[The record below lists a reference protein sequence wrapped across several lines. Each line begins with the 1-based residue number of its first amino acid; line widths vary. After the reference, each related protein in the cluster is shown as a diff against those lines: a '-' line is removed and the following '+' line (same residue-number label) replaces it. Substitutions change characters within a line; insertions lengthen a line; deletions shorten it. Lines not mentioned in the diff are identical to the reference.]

1 MRRFLGGFAAG
12 VLAVPALA
20 LLLARLGFLPAA
32 ATGEP
37 PGWEGR
43 VARMAIGAA
52 VARRAPRVTNPVA
65 ITDQGLMD
73 GMRIFKEDCAG
84 CHGEPGRPS
93 RWGTTGFYPRVPQ
106 FALDPPVKPDWQ
118 LFWIVKHGIR
128 YSGMGA
134 WDHLLPDD
142 RIWQVATFLSRLD
155 SLPPSVAE
163 GWRPKPPR

>member
-1 MRRFLGGFAAG
+1 MRRFLGGFAAA
-12 VLAVPALA
+12 VIVVPALA
-20 LLLARLGFLPAA
+20 LLLARLGLLPVA

-37 PGWEGR
+37 PAWAGR
-43 VARMAIGAA
+43 VARMAIGAG
-52 VARRAPRVTNPVA
+52 VARRARRVQNPVA
-65 ITDQGLMD
+65 ITEHGLMD
-73 GMRIFKEDCAG
+73 GMKIFQEDCAG

-93 RWGTTGFYPRVPQ
+93 RWGTTSFYPRVPQ
-106 FALDPPVKPDWQ
+106 FASDPPAKPDWQ

-142 RIWQVATFLSRLD
+142 KIWQVATFLSRLG

-163 GWRPKPPR
+163 KWRREPSR